1 MTSEMEKKSW
11 WTQISKTGKKKK
23 EKDIE
28 NYIFDLQTNLNS
40 QFTFSPKGDSC
51 PRQLHWCPR

>member
-1 MTSEMEKKSW
+1 MKWKKNLDGH
-11 WTQISKTGKKKK
+11 KFPKLAKKKK

-51 PRQLHWCPR
+51 PRQLH